1 MVEKIIK
8 ELNGDLDLI
17 LGIQNK
23 EEENDNT
30 SKNEEILKKKFYFK
44 KLYCEYF
51 IIILTKIYTF
61 DFGDDNNEELYLLI
75 DKILNILFNQSDD
88 IKHEKVST
96 IFYCFCI
103 IQNKLRKF
111 IPEFLINN
119 LINYFSKIDND
130 NLLIKGLLILI
141 NENNLSSECIPKI
154 FPLIKQNSN
163 IFKFINLEIIIIFF
177 FF

>member
-23 EEENDNT
+23 EEENDNI
-30 SKNEEILKKKFYFK
+30 SKNEEILKKKFFFK

-75 DKILNILFNQSDD
+75 DLINQMILNMKKFQQFFIVF
-88 IKHEKVST
+88 VS
-96 IFYCFCI
+96 F
-103 IQNKLRKF
+103 K
-111 IPEFLINN
+111 IN
-119 LINYFSKIDND
+119 
-130 NLLIKGLLILI
+130 
-141 NENNLSSECIPKI
+141 
-154 FPLIKQNSN
+154 
-163 IFKFINLEIIIIFF
+163 
-177 FF
+177 